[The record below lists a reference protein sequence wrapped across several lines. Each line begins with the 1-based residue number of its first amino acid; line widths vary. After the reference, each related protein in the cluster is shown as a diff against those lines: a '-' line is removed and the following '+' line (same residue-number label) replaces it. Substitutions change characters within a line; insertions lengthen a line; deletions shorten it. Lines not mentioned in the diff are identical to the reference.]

1 MTTLLAIV
9 PARMGSKRVPQK
21 NKALVGGVPLVEYTV
36 VALEAS
42 RAVTS
47 ILLSSD
53 DPEILARYRERASVV
68 TVERPADLATDE
80 STTVDVVRHALD
92 AWERLSGQTPDSL
105 LVAQPTTPL
114 RRASDIDAAF
124 RLFVKTR
131 SECVISAC
139 KAEGIRHPAVMY
151 YRNADGRGS
160 AFLNGT
166 PAPHPKQKLASV
178 YQRNGAIYLVATP
191 YFRSTGRL
199 SSDSPVIY
207 EMPWERSINIDIHG
221 DLVIAKALIESGM
234 LDQEKR

>member
-21 NKALVGGVPLVEYTV
+21 NKALIGGVPLVEYTV

-42 RAVTS
+42 QAVTS
-47 ILLSSD
+47 IVLSTD
-53 DPEILARYRERASVV
+53 DPEILARYRERGSVV
-68 TVERPADLATDE
+68 TLERPADLATDE

-92 AWERLSGQTPDSL
+92 AWERSTGQSPDSL
-105 LVAQPTTPL
+105 LIAQPTTPL
-114 RRASDIDAAF
+114 RRASDIDSAF

-139 KAEGIRHPAVMY
+139 KAEGIRHPNVMY
-151 YRNADGRGS
+151 YRDADGHGS

-166 PAPHPKQKLASV
+166 AARHRKQQLASV

-199 SSDSPVIY
+199 SNESPIIY

-234 LDQEKR
+234 LEDQET